1 MRKGLT
7 LSWLHSDHLGSA
19 SMATDTSGN
28 TVANSAQRFTPFG
41 SPRLNASGLDSKF
54 TFTGQRSF
62 IEEVVVHGLRG
73 QAILAISSGQCRQH
87 FFKRGRRLSI
97 FELCQATID
106 FGCSLVKLARHV
118 DCAKRRRNLLHLTHK
133 PPGLSRDALTRG
145 PACAAKSAP
154 SWAHCLNNSS
164 RTPNCWDAP
173 SVAHNKRRCSFGVGG
188 VAHFEG

>member
-62 IEEVVVHGLRG
+62 IEEVVMMDYGARQYLPS
-73 QAILAISSGQCRQH
+73 QAVNAASTLQARASAQH
-87 FFKRGRRLSI
+87 L
-97 FELCQATID
+97 
-106 FGCSLVKLARHV
+106 
-118 DCAKRRRNLLHLTHK
+118 
-133 PPGLSRDALTRG
+133 
-145 PACAAKSAP
+145 
-154 SWAHCLNNSS
+154 
-164 RTPNCWDAP
+164 
-173 SVAHNKRRCSFGVGG
+173 
-188 VAHFEG
+188 